1 MFKNTSPR
9 LFFSMA
15 AIAMLIISP
24 FFAIIMPI
32 ILIETF
38 FTHDDT
44 KLYIYPF
51 MTSTLVIVFAF
62 VLFAVACL
70 LLFWKREKVTFL
82 LSTLI
87 VLGGIYTLY
96 STSQMYT
103 VIDSEQIVVKNI
115 WSEKSVEWA
124 DMSEVALEYVSG
136 DLGDYV
142 FKMADGQEFI
152 LKENKSHVTSYIY
165 NLANAKSIPFV
176 ERAKE

>member
-1 MFKNTSPR
+1 MFNNTSPR

-15 AIAMLIISP
+15 AITMLIISP
-24 FFAIIMPI
+24 FFAIFMPI

-38 FTHDDT
+38 FKDPT
-44 KLYIYPF
+44 KLFIYPF
-51 MTSTLVIVFAF
+51 VTSAKIIVFAF
-62 VLFAVACL
+62 VLFAGACL

-87 VLGGIYTLY
+87 VLGGVFTLY

-103 VIDSEQIVVKNI
+103 VIDSEEIVVKNI

-124 DMSEVALEYVSG
+124 DINEVVFEYVTG

-142 FKMADGQEFI
+142 FKMADGQDFI
-152 LKENKSHVTSYIY
+152 IQENKAHVTSYIY
-165 NLANAKSIPFV
+165 NLASEKSIPFV
-176 ERAKE
+176 EREKE

>member
-24 FFAIIMPI
+24 FFAIFLPI
-32 ILIETF
+32 FLIEAF
-38 FTHDDT
+38 FKDPE
-44 KLYIYPF
+44 KLFIYPF
-51 MTSTLVIVFAF
+51 LTSAKVIILAF
-62 VLFAVACL
+62 VLFAGACM
-70 LLFWKREKVTFL
+70 LLFWKREKFTFL
-82 LSTLI
+82 VSPLI
-87 VLGGIYTLY
+87 VLGGVFALY

-103 VIDSEQIVVKNI
+103 VIDSEQIFVKNI
-115 WSEKSVEWA
+115 WSEKSMDWVNIN
-124 DMSEVALEYVSG
+124 EVALEYVEG

-142 FKMADGQEFI
+142 FKTADGQQ
-152 LKENKSHVTSYIY
+152 LKLQENKSHVTSYIY

>member
-9 LFFSMA
+9 LFFSMT
-15 AIAMLIISP
+15 AITMLIISP
-24 FFAIIMPI
+24 FFAIFIPI

-38 FTHDDT
+38 FKDPTR
-44 KLYIYPF
+44 LFIYPF
-51 MTSTLVIVFAF
+51 ITSAKIIVFAF
-62 VLFAVACL
+62 ILFAGACL

-87 VLGGIYTLY
+87 VLGGIFILY

-124 DMSEVALEYVSG
+124 DINEVVLEYVSG

-142 FKMADGQEFI
+142 FKMTDGQEFI
-152 LKENKSHVTSYIY
+152 IKENKSHVTSYIY
-165 NLANAKSIPFV
+165 KLANAKSIPFV